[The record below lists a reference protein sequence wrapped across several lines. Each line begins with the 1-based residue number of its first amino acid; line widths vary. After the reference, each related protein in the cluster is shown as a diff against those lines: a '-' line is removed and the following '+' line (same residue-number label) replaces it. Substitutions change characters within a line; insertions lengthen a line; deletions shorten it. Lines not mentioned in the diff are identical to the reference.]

1 MEKKITELSNKLLLL
16 ALKLMYADFGV
27 NIKKIYDDSII
38 ESLSPLDLNLNSAQ
52 EITFLYELYKL
63 NYMKIDDDTIRESNI
78 IKPTLKKF
86 KIIYYEDITE
96 YKRYEYATE
105 IESYTTDKSIIQEV
119 FTDDQ
124 KYEDSVR
131 DNLYDNLISDEVLDS
146 DFSNSDIKE
155 IKLIDEENK

>member
-1 MEKKITELSNKLLLL
+1 M
-16 ALKLMYADFGV
+16 
-27 NIKKIYDDSII
+27 
-38 ESLSPLDLNLNSAQ
+38 
-52 EITFLYELYKL
+52 
-63 NYMKIDDDTIRESNI
+63 
-78 IKPTLKKF
+78 KKF

-131 DNLYDNLISDEVLDS
+131 DYLYDNLISDEVLDS

-155 IKLIDEENK
+155 IKLIDEQK